1 MIFKF
6 LFFVISVLFLS
17 VSDCYAV
24 NDPSDTSATGNGT
37 KSLETEG
44 YYLKYAY
51 KELNGSGIVCDC
63 KCHPKYCPYCPRW
76 GSYCGCPV
84 SKHMNG
90 ALDLFGEM
98 GTLTSS
104 LPKVEN
110 QIIKEDYV
118 PFLLTRM
125 GLMRAEDGNEAEEDA
140 ALMADLMDTELV
152 DMIQGL
158 LEDEEDDTEE
168 SGKTRK
174 EKEEQTSTKIAEARQ
189 KLHDW
194 ILEQMVVPRTKDK
207 ALERLKK
214 WNVSTEME
222 GMYLKAP
229 IKFRNIEP
237 VAAVDELTK
246 KEYNTLKHVGMI
258 SNYAISKAYIIT
270 EKEEEGEVENGFK
283 AAFKRV
289 VNASTFQS
297 KYQRLGELQLQ
308 AMTRLNESAK
318 LSAKFAESYA
328 IYELPSV
335 IEKIKQK
342 PKEDK

>member
-1 MIFKF
+1 MILKF
-6 LFFVISVLFLS
+6 LFFAVSLFFFNM
-17 VSDCYAV
+17 SDCYAV
-24 NDPSDTSATGNGT
+24 GDASDTSATGSGT
-37 KSLETEG
+37 KSIEDEG

-76 GSYCGCPV
+76 GSYCGCPI

-90 ALDLFGEM
+90 ALDLFGKM

-118 PFLLTRM
+118 PFLLTRI
-125 GLMRAEDGNEAEEDA
+125 GLMRAEEGNEEEEDA
-140 ALMADLMDTELV
+140 ALMADLMETELV

-158 LEDEEDDTEE
+158 LEDDEEDTE
-168 SGKTRK
+168 SRQTQK
-174 EKEEQTSTKIAEARQ
+174 EKEEQTSEKIAEARQ

-194 ILEQMVVPRTKDK
+194 VLEQLDVPRTKDS
-207 ALERLKK
+207 ALERLEK
-214 WNVSTEME
+214 WNVPT
-222 GMYLKAP
+222 GLKDDMYLSAP
-229 IKFRNIEP
+229 YEFQKIEP

-258 SNYAISKAYIIT
+258 SNYAISKAYIVALDNG
-270 EKEEEGEVENGFK
+270 KEEVED
-283 AAFKRV
+283 AFRRII
-289 VNASTFQS
+289 NASTFQS

-308 AMTRLNESAK
+308 AMTRLNESGK

-328 IYELPSV
+328 VYELPAV
-335 IEKIKQK
+335 TEKIKQLHK
-342 PKEDK
+342 VEEK

>member
-1 MIFKF
+1 M
-6 LFFVISVLFLS
+6 SVLFLS

-63 KCHPKYCPYCPRW
+63 KCDGKFCRNCPRW
-76 GSYCGCPV
+76 GSYCSCPV
-84 SKHMNG
+84 SKGMNG

-98 GTLTSS
+98 GKIRSS
-104 LPKVEN
+104 PLKVEN

-125 GLMRAEDGNEAEEDA
+125 GLMRAEDGDEKEEDA

-214 WNVSTEME
+214 WNISTEME

-270 EKEEEGEVENGFK
+270 EKEKEGEVENGFK

-289 VNASTFQS
+289 INASTFQS
-297 KYQRLGELQLQ
+297 KYQSLGELQLQ

-328 IYELPSV
+328 VYELPSV
-335 IEKIKQK
+335 TEKIKRTH
-342 PKEDK
+342 KEDEE